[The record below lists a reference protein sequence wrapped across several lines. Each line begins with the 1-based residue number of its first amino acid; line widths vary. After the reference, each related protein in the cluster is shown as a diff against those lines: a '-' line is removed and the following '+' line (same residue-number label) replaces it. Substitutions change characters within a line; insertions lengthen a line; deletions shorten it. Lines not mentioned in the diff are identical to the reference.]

1 MPDTVYDALDIG
13 LERFTQQVK
22 EFEALV
28 NENNVVSDVLQSIY
42 DNEDWTPVERI
53 FWAFQFG
60 YLLRVHADHGPNSAP
75 DVDENRGYQ

>member
-13 LERFTQQVK
+13 LERFTQHVK

-53 FWAFQFG
+53 FWAFEFG
-60 YLLRVHADHGPNSAP
+60 YMLGMHGDHDQDTAS
-75 DVDENRGYQ
+75 DMDEYRGYQ